1 MSLWFGENEE
11 RGHLLSLLL
20 CIACRIGQR
29 DASLVYGKSLLWPK
43 HMTISSARFYAR
55 ITLNR
60 PCQTSGDLLS
70 TTTLFVS

>member
-1 MSLWFGENEE
+1 MDMNKRPSGAID
-11 RGHLLSLLL
+11 RGRAHT
-20 CIACRIGQR
+20 
-29 DASLVYGKSLLWPK
+29 K

-70 TTTLFVS
+70 LTYGAAMAIDRRARDSRTRQYRER